1 MRKSL
6 LIGGG
11 AIAAIAIVI
20 TAIVLSGV
28 IEQEEELVLSNYPKL
43 FGKEVVIVIGENA
56 TQMEYES
63 AEAIAENLENITGNK
78 PKVYISEKT
87 ESLKYTYN
95 LIILGTPN
103 SNEVLKE
110 VCKMANVTRVTDEYP
125 GENKGILEILKN
137 PWNEDKAMLLV
148 EGSDEWGVKAG
159 VVVLAGSQ
167 ELNKHRLSVEW
178 GESGGTPSPFLSK
191 IDAALDLLLTLR
203 GEEQIPEEMKEIV
216 ISNTVNVS
224 INFTH
229 ELNTS
234 EIQLIEELGVKF
246 ARLHDGEI
254 AHSGTIYGAEIP
266 WDRTEDL
273 AELESVV
280 RIESAWQL
288 GIENPANLRQRKGE
302 SK

>member
-1 MRKSL
+1 M
-6 LIGGG
+6 
-11 AIAAIAIVI
+11 IAIVI

-43 FGKEVVIVIGENA
+43 FEKDVVIVIGENA
-56 TQMEYES
+56 TQIEYES
-63 AEAIAENLENITGNK
+63 AEAIAANLENLTGNK
-78 PKVYISEKT
+78 PKIYIPEKT

-95 LIILGTPN
+95 LVILGTPN

-110 VCKMANVTRVTDEYP
+110 VYKMTDVMRVTEEYP
-125 GENKGILEILKN
+125 GEGKGILEILRN
-137 PWNEDKAMLLV
+137 PWNEGKAMLLV
-148 EGSDEWGVKAG
+148 AGSDERGVKAG

-167 ELNKHRLSVEW
+167 ELNKHRLTVEW

-191 IDAALDLLLTLR
+191 IDATLDLLLTLR
-203 GEEQIPEEMKEIV
+203 GEEQIPEKMKEIV

-266 WDRTEDL
+266 LDKAEDL